1 MDDITIDTI
10 GFKKSIASS
19 LLISI
24 GCYVFLS
31 CQNNVVGSFLFSIAL
46 YLICKY
52 SLLLFTGKVGYFDFK
67 NVNDSILK
75 IIFVLISN
83 AIFCVFLGTVIGD
96 ANENINIKAMEVVNI
111 KLFNKNEFRT
121 FIDSIFC
128 GSLMFFGV
136 DCYKT
141 NKSELAIIYC
151 VMVFILCG
159 FEHCVANFT
168 YFSIAKTLYNQE
180 SILFMTINI
189 VGNALGAIITRLI
202 IKK

>member
-1 MDDITIDTI
+1 MVNITTDTI
-10 GFKKSIASS
+10 GFKKSIASG

-31 CQNNVVGSFLFSIAL
+31 CQNSIVGSFLFSIAL

-52 SLLLFTGKVGYFDFK
+52 SLLLFTGNVGYFDFR
-67 NVNDSILK
+67 NVNSSIFKLM
-75 IIFVLISN
+75 FVLITN
-83 AIFCVFLGTVIGD
+83 AIFCIFLGTVIGD
-96 ANENINIKAMEVVNI
+96 ANENINIKAMEVVNV
-111 KLFNKNEFRT
+111 KLFDKNEFRV
-121 FIDSIFC
+121 FIDSTFC

-159 FEHCVANFT
+159 FEHCIANFA
-168 YFSIAKTLYNQE
+168 YFSIAKMLYIPE
-180 SILFMTINI
+180 SILFMAINI
-189 VGNALGAIITRLI
+189 IGNTLGAIVTRLI